1 MLGGATAQYR
11 RLFEL
16 SAEKMK
22 NYLFYRPMTSD
33 GANVLV
39 SGGVK
44 VEEREAVVALMYSRN
59 QHLACFAGGMFGIAG
74 QIFDSP
80 EDTEVGLRLTE
91 GCLWAYEV
99 NRNGIMPDTMATIPC
114 SRGGQCAW
122 DENRWFEKVSGSIEK
137 GRAKVQEQHLGPGV
151 MSVPN
156 RAYELRYA
164 CFFTLATVD

>member
-1 MLGGATAQYR
+1 MLGGAIAQYR
-11 RLFEL
+11 KLFEL

-39 SGGVK
+39 SGDVK
-44 VEEREAVVALMYSRN
+44 VEEGEAILALIYPKN

-74 QIFDSP
+74 QIFDNP
-80 EDTEVGLRLTE
+80 EDTEVGRRLTE
-91 GCLWAYEV
+91 GCLWSYEV
-99 NRNGIMPDTMATIPC
+99 NRNGIMPDTMVTVPC
-114 SRGGQCAW
+114 KHTDQCAL
-122 DENRWFEKVSGSIEK
+122 NVSGSIEN
-137 GRAKVQEQHLGPGV
+137 GRPKVQEQHFGPGV
-151 MSVPN
+151 TNVPN